1 MSYQLIGDL
10 QKQAITG
17 SRHTMPMP
25 VSVNLLAR
33 QFNTALPNLAC
44 VCNITGLRTQSN
56 WLCGASGLH
65 SQLGSLSPNTL
76 EHESATQTTF

>member
-44 VCNITGLRTQSN
+44 VCNITCLRTQSN
-56 WLCGASGLH
+56 
-65 SQLGSLSPNTL
+65 
-76 EHESATQTTF
+76 

>member
-1 MSYQLIGDL
+1 MSYWLIEDL
-10 QKQAITG
+10 QKQVITG
-17 SRHTMPMP
+17 SRHTMP

-76 EHESATQTTF
+76 EHKSETQTTF

>member
-1 MSYQLIGDL
+1 MSYWLIEDL

-17 SRHTMPMP
+17 SRHTMP

-33 QFNTALPNLAC
+33 QLNTALPNLAC

>member
-1 MSYQLIGDL
+1 MSYWLIEDL

-17 SRHTMPMP
+17 SRHTMP

-44 VCNITGLRTQSN
+44 VYNITGLRTQSN
-56 WLCGASGLH
+56 WLSGASVLH